1 MKQYLSILTL
11 LVLLLVAACTPKTG
25 ERAADTRDTMT
36 EKADEMVG
44 TMNEPFRKR
53 PPAPGTPPE
62 IKMGDYDDF
71 TLDNGLKVIVV
82 ENDKL
87 PRVSYQI
94 FVDVPL
100 FSEGDKMGYSTL
112 AGSMLTRGT
121 KKRTKAEIDE
131 EIDFIGGSLSS
142 SSAGFFG
149 SSLTKHSDVLLEV
162 MSDALLNPSFP
173 KAEFDKV
180 KKQTL
185 SGLAQA
191 KDNPDAIAR
200 NVARRLRYGS
210 EHPYG
215 ELETEETINNVT
227 VADTK
232 QYYDTYFKPN
242 NAYLIV
248 VGDIDDGEA
257 KEQAEKYFGAWKKGP
272 VNRKEY
278 GTPKRTEGRKV
289 AVVNRDGAVQSVLSM
304 TYPVQFKPGQ
314 SDAVA
319 ASLMNSLL
327 GGSFGSRLNQNLREK
342 NAWTYGARSSL
353 SSDRYVG
360 SFSAGASVRNEV
372 TDSSVVEMIKEIERM
387 RNTPISAKE
396 LQVTKAVVGGRFAR
410 SLDSPQAIAR
420 YALNTAR
427 YDLPK
432 DYYANYLKK
441 IEAVTVADIQA
452 AAKKYLHP
460 DNAVVLVVGSKDDV
474 ADKLKRFDSD
484 GTIDYYDAYGNV
496 VEDSG
501 MALPTD
507 MTAENVIESYL
518 NAIGGQEKLMQ
529 LKDVVTVAQ
538 AQMGPNTIEMTN
550 YMAVP
555 NKMAQTVGMG
565 GMIMQQMLFDG
576 TDAVMIAQGQTQALP
591 EEQKKDLLNSVM
603 PTPEVGYLRD
613 AYTLEL
619 KGIEE
624 LDGKKAYKLVVTK
637 PSGGKK
643 TEFYDMQSGLKL
655 KEMETQEGPGGQS
668 MTTTQEFSD
677 YKEVGGI
684 LFPHKVTIK
693 GGMPVP
699 LELNVTKIEVNT
711 GLDDSTFR
719 AK

>member
-1 MKQYLSILTL
+1 MKSYFL
-11 LVLLLVAACTPKTG
+11 LLPLCLLLLVAACTPKAG
-25 ERAADTRDTMT
+25 ERVADARAATTD
-36 EKADEMVG
+36 KAEQMVDAL
-44 TMNEPFRKR
+44 NEPFRKR

-62 IKMGDYDDF
+62 IKMGDYEDF
-71 TLDNGLKVIVV
+71 ELDNGLKVIVV

-87 PRVSYQI
+87 PRVSYQV

-121 KKRTKAEIDE
+121 KKRSKAEIDE
-131 EIDFIGGSLSS
+131 EVDFIGGSLSS
-142 SSAGFFG
+142 SSSGFFG
-149 SSLTKHSDVLLEV
+149 SALTKHQDVLLEL
-162 MSDALLNPSFP
+162 MSDVLMNPTFP
-173 KAEFDKV
+173 QEEFDKV
-180 KKQTL
+180 KTQTL

-191 KDNPDAIAR
+191 KENPDAIAR
-200 NVARRLRYGS
+200 NVARRLRYGK

-215 ELETEETINNVT
+215 ELETEETINNIS

-232 QYYDTYFKPN
+232 RYYDTYFKPN

-248 VGDIDDGEA
+248 VGDTDEDEV
-257 KEQAEKYFGAWKKGP
+257 KEKANQYFGAWKRGP
-272 VNRKEY
+272 VNRKTY

-289 AVVNRDGAVQSVLSM
+289 AIVNRDGAVQSVLSM
-304 TYPVQFKPGQ
+304 TYPIQFKPGQ

-360 SFSAGASVRNEV
+360 AFSAGASVRNEV
-372 TDSSVVEMIKEIERM
+372 TDSSVVEMLNEVQRM
-387 RNTPISAKE
+387 RNTPITPEE
-396 LQVTKAVVGGRFAR
+396 LQVTKAVVGGGFAR

-441 IEAVTVADIQA
+441 IEAVTIADVQA

-460 DNAVVLVVGSKDDV
+460 DNAVILVVGSADDV

-484 GTIDYYDAYGNV
+484 GKIDYYDAYGNA
-496 VEDSG
+496 VERSQA
-501 MALPTD
+501 ALPAGV
-507 MTAENVIESYL
+507 TAEQVVQNYL
-518 NAIGGQEKLMQ
+518 NAIGGADKLKA
-529 LKDVVTVAQ
+529 LEDVVVVAQ
-538 AQMGPNTIEMTN
+538 AQMGPNTIEMSN

-555 NKMAQTVGMG
+555 NKMAQKIGMG

-591 EEQKKDLLNSVM
+591 EGTKKDLMGSVM
-603 PTPEVGYLRD
+603 PTPELGYLNGN
-613 AYTLEL
+613 YQLEL
-619 KGIEE
+619 RGVED
-624 LDGKKAYKLVVTK
+624 LDGTSAYKLLVTK
-637 PSGGKK
+637 PSGAKK
-643 TEFYDMQSGLKL
+643 TEFYAVDSGLKL
-655 KEMETQEGPGGQS
+655 KETETQEGPGGQS
-668 MTTTQEFSD
+668 VTSSQEFSD
-677 YKEVGGI
+677 YRDVSGI
-684 LFPHKVTIK
+684 LFPHTIIIK

-699 LELNVTKIEVNT
+699 LELKVSKIEVNS

-719 AK
+719 AN